1 MKKLIGL
8 AAILLSTVSYD
19 ASAHRTDWTTV
30 RTLLVHD
37 TDFGGCMARLA
48 VDMRQVSGNECGEWV
63 AFSCTNELLDADA
76 SSRLWDSVQ
85 LAYITK
91 KNIRVQVD
99 PNKKHNGHCVAK
111 RVDFQ

>member
-30 RTLLVHD
+30 QRLLTVENEL
-37 TDFGGCMARLA
+37 GGCMARLA

-63 AFSCTNELLDADA
+63 SFSCTHELLDADT
-76 SSRLWDSVQ
+76 SNRLWDSIQ
-85 LAYITK
+85 LAYVMK
-91 KNIRVQVD
+91 KAIRVQVD
-99 PNKKHNGHCVAK
+99 PNRKHNGHCVA
-111 RVDFQ
+111 RRIDFQ